1 MIDFRRPTLPHRAGA
16 PATGDDLDDLADKIT
31 LRQMQIFL
39 AAVES
44 RSFMR
49 AAERLSVTPPAV
61 SMQMSRLSECL
72 GAALFEKDGRSVQ
85 PTEVATALVP
95 YAERMVETLKEAVQV
110 VEALQGRIDN
120 QVRVAMVSTARNFG
134 PQLMQEFRK
143 RHPEADLQISIANR
157 EGVIHALETGK
168 ADVALMGR
176 PPSRV
181 EVTAHQFARHPY
193 VLISHPD
200 HPLARARRIRRA
212 DLVRMPFLV
221 RETGS
226 GTRMVHEH
234 FFREADLPLPLPPA
248 QEMDSNA
255 NIKQAVMADMAL
267 AFISAHTIALE
278 RQAGKLSVLQVDG
291 MPQIR
296 DWYVLHLKRRKPGPA
311 AQQFVTFVRT
321 DGPEIMRG
329 IYGPDFGAGG

>member
-1 MIDFRRPTLPHRAGA
+1 MIDSARTVLPHAGK
-16 PATGDDLDDLADKIT
+16 GEGMVLDDLGDKIT

-49 AAERLSVTPPAV
+49 AAERLGLTPPAV
-61 SMQMSRLSECL
+61 SMQMSKLSESL
-72 GAALFEKDGRSVQ
+72 GATLFDKEGRSVQ

-95 YAERMVETLKEAVQV
+95 YAERMVETLKEAVHV

-120 QVRVAMVSTARNFG
+120 QVRVVMVSTARNFG

-143 RHPEADLQISIANR
+143 CHPEADLQISIDNR
-157 EGVIHALETGK
+157 EGVIAALEAGR

-176 PPSRV
+176 PPKRV
-181 EVTAHQFARHPY
+181 EVTAHQFAKHPY

-200 HPLARARRIRRA
+200 HPLARAKRIRRA
-212 DLVRMPFLV
+212 DLVPMPFLV
-221 RETGS
+221 RESGS

-234 FFREADLPLPLPPA
+234 FFHEAGLALPRV
-248 QEMDSNA
+248 QQMDSNA
-255 NIKQAVMADMAL
+255 NIKQAVMGNMGL

-296 DWYVLHLKRRKPGPA
+296 DWYVLHLKRRPPGPA
-311 AQQFVTFVRT
+311 ARQFVEFVRA
-321 DGPEIMRG
+321 DGPAIMRG
-329 IYGPDFGAGG
+329 LFGPDFGAAA